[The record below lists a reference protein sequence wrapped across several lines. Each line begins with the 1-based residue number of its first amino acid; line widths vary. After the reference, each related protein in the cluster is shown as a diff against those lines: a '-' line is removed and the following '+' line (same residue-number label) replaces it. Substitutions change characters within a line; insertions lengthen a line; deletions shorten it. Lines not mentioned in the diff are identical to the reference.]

1 MSLLHVYVSR
11 HHSSRSFILLEFLN
25 INLSDIVKI
34 VETAGRDI
42 LSPAFEQQ
50 SKQQQ
55 SISIKDD
62 GSIVTKTDLACQI
75 FLQQQLQQLAPNIDF
90 LGEEMSPAAQ
100 LTALESEK
108 SFWCVDP
115 LDGTSNFACPMPLFA
130 ISIAL
135 IEHGQPTLA
144 CIHDPIRQETF
155 TAIKGQGCK
164 LNHTCISPPPARELK
179 AASGFIDFKR
189 LESKVA
195 IHLATKK
202 VYYSQR
208 NIGSCALEWAWLATA
223 RGQFIIHGG
232 EKIWDYAAGILL
244 AEEAGCTVTNFLGEK
259 PFSKVQLSSSIIASI
274 PHIHPAILQTI
285 DSSKT

>member
-1 MSLLHVYVSR
+1 LSEY
-11 HHSSRSFILLEFLN
+11 LN
-25 INLSDIVKI
+25 IHLSDIVKI

-42 LSPAFEQQ
+42 LLPAFKQQ
-50 SKQQQ
+50 SEKQQ

-62 GSIVTKTDLACQI
+62 GSVVTKTDLACQTY
-75 FLQQQLQQLAPNIDF
+75 LEQQLQQLAPNIDF

-100 LTALESEK
+100 LTALKSEK

-130 ISIAL
+130 ISVAL

-155 TAIKGQGCK
+155 TAIKGQGCQ
-164 LNHTCISPPPARELK
+164 LNHTRISSAPARELN
-179 AASGFIDFKR
+179 ASSGFIDFKR
-189 LESKVA
+189 LEAKLA

-202 VYYSQR
+202 IYYSQR
-208 NIGSCALEWAWLATA
+208 NIGSCALEWAWLAAA

-244 AEEAGCTVTNFLGEK
+244 AEEAGCIVTNFLGEK
-259 PFSKVQLSSSIIASI
+259 PFLKVQISSPIVASI

-285 DSSKT
+285 DTATA